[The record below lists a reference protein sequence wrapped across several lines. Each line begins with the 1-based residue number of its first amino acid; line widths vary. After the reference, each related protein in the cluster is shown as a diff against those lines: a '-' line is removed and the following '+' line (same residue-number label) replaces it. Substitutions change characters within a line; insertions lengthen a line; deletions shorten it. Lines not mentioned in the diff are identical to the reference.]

1 LVEALT
7 LFLQILANGI
17 LAGGVL
23 AVVALGFSLVWG
35 IMNIINLAHGA
46 FLMMGAY
53 FSYVLF
59 TSFHVDPFASVP
71 VAFAVMFAFGYL
83 LQKYVIN
90 FVVRAPILTTFLL
103 TFGLSLLLVNVA
115 LLVFHGDSKA
125 VDPPYEGAHFDLGSV
140 TIPWTKFWT
149 LLCAIA
155 ITGVVQLWLS
165 RSKTGRAIRATAIDV
180 GAAQLSGV
188 RVADVYAIVFGL
200 GAGLAGAAGV
210 LVGLNQGLN
219 PSMGDPYII
228 DAFVVCVLGGLGS
241 VGGALLGGLLFG
253 VIEALGAHYVGSG
266 LPDAVAL
273 GVLLVVLVVR
283 PTGIM
288 GRALA

>member
-1 LVEALT
+1 
-7 LFLQILANGI
+7 
-17 LAGGVL
+17 
-23 AVVALGFSLVWG
+23 
-35 IMNIINLAHGA
+35 MNIINLAHGA

-59 TSFHVDPFASVP
+59 TSFHIDPFASVP
-71 VAFAVMFAFGYL
+71 IAFAAMFAFGYL
-83 LQKYVIN
+83 VQKYIIN

-115 LLVFHGDSKA
+115 LLIFHGDSKA
-125 VDPPYEGAHFDLGSV
+125 VDPAYEGAHFDLGPV

-149 LLCAIA
+149 LVCAFA
-155 ITGVVQLWLS
+155 ITAVVQLWLS

-188 RVADVYAIVFGL
+188 RVADVYAIVYGL

-273 GVLLVVLVVR
+273 GVLLVVLIVR